1 MERRNIG
8 PKIAHSREKNEAH
21 ANIQDGIRVREV
33 YDATMTGGQRA
44 PDKIGRAAGNR
55 DDSIFVNER
64 PRGAAWSARHPVKV
78 EIHSQYPVMAQRL
91 TSSIFLLVTKK
102 SPFQPHSL
110 WIASRGINFHEFSSI
125 LRVL

>member
-1 MERRNIG
+1 MKRRNTG

-44 PDKIGRAAGNR
+44 PGEITRVAGSR
-55 DDSIFVNER
+55 DNSLFVNER

-78 EIHSQYPVMAQRL
+78 EIVGSNPIGGALEMSKHGTVRKLAKRP
-91 TSSIFLLVTKK
+91 SSKC
-102 SPFQPHSL
+102 
-110 WIASRGINFHEFSSI
+110 W
-125 LRVL
+125 